1 MSPAVSVII
10 PAYNRANSI
19 GQALDSVGAQTFT
32 DVEVIVVD
40 DGSTDGTADLCEARG
55 EARLRTLRHQ
65 LNRGAAAARNTGVRA
80 ARGHYCAFLD
90 SDDTWY
96 PDKLTRQLAFLRER
110 GGRCK
115 ASCTGYRLLDTHGSR
130 DYLPAPVERQRLL
143 LGCDLSPGSTLL
155 AERLVFAR
163 IGPFDEDL
171 PRYEDWDWLLRYDRD
186 YELALLPEPLA
197 TVHFSPLRSAAG
209 IEASAKGFLER
220 YGTELRTLGRLGRKA
235 RGLRWLEVARYFAH
249 ERRPGK
255 FAINLARAYGAY
267 PFYGPGSLLLL
278 VDAWLGTGLEAFA
291 IRVRDQR
298 WRGNGRKV

>member
-1 MSPAVSVII
+1 M
-10 PAYNRANSI
+10 
-19 GQALDSVGAQTFT
+19 
-32 DVEVIVVD
+32 
-40 DGSTDGTADLCEARG
+40 
-55 EARLRTLRHQ
+55 
-65 LNRGAAAARNTGVRA
+65 NRGAAAARNTGVRA

-90 SDDTWY
+90 SDDTWS
-96 PDKLTRQLAFLRER
+96 PDKLERQLAFMRER

-115 ASCTGYRLLDTHGSR
+115 ASCTGYRLLDAHGAR

-155 AERLVFAR
+155 VERSVFAR

-186 YELALLPEPLA
+186 FDLAVLAAPLA
-197 TVHFSPLRSAAG
+197 TVHFSPRRSAAG
-209 IEASAKGFLER
+209 IEASARGFLAR
-220 YGTELRTLGRLGRKA
+220 YGGELAALGRRGRKA
-235 RGLRWLEVARYFAH
+235 RGLRWLEVARYYAL

-278 VDAWLGTGLEAFA
+278 VDAWLGSGLEALA
-291 IRVRDQR
+291 LRVRDR
-298 WRGNGRKV
+298 RRSGHGHRV